1 MEFLKE
7 LFTEPLSY
15 EAFQKALAEKG
26 IKLAD
31 ISKGEY
37 VSRGKFDTVNSELT
51 DKKAAFDTLNTE
63 FEALKTSNASAED
76 YKAKFEQLQ
85 NDIAK
90 KEKTEKE
97 AAEKAERE
105 ANIKARYEA
114 AAVGKDGKPLE
125 WSHEAIKADY
135 LRKFTEALEDKAN
148 EGKSDADIFNAL
160 TKEDGAAF
168 NTPSAQNVFGGAG
181 TFGGNDLDEA
191 KINAIMGIS

>member
-1 MEFLKE
+1 MKREDIKAIFAEATDEQLKKIMDLNGSDVE
-7 LFTEPLSY
+7 R
-15 EAFQKALAEKG
+15 EKG
-26 IKLAD
+26 KLTALEAELNE
-31 ISKGEY
+31 KKQAFE
-37 VSRGKFDTVNSELT
+37 TLNSEIE
-51 DKKAAFDTLNTE
+51 TLKSN
-63 FEALKTSNASAED
+63 NASAED

-85 NDIAK
+85 NDIAE
-90 KEKTEKE
+90 KEKAEKE

-114 AAVGKDGKPLE
+114 AAVGKDGKPLQ
-125 WSHEAIKADY
+125 WRHEAIKNDY
-135 LRKFTEALEDKAN
+135 LRKFTEALDDKAN
-148 EGKSDADIFNAL
+148 EGKSDADIFNTL